1 MSILKYIFFAVLI
14 LFFSS
19 CEKEFVPEGSNDAPQ
34 IVVEGFIEAGQNP
47 MNTYV
52 ILTKSQSFFSE
63 IGLSTLNNNFIRD
76 AVVTVYNG
84 TKTVQLRQLC
94 LDSLPPALRMQA
106 AAALGFNPDS
116 VKINFC
122 IYVDVLNEMPGAVG
136 GKYDL
141 KIVTKTGETA
151 TATTTIPRLVPLDS
165 LYFIT
170 PPGDNNDTL
179 AQGKFILKDPA
190 GERNFY
196 RYFTKINQGVY
207 QAGRGSVANDGFI
220 NGKELRGTL
229 TKSEPR
235 GVKFNPA
242 TFGLFKIGDTASVK
256 WCTLDE
262 AHFNFWNT
270 LEFSANNQG
279 PFSSYT
285 RIKHNI
291 VGGLGIWG
299 GYAVTYTDKLVKK

>member
-1 MSILKYIFFAVLI
+1 MRILKFVFFAVLI
-14 LFFSS
+14 FFFSS

-47 MNTYV
+47 TNTYV

-63 IGLSTLNNNFIRD
+63 IGLSSLNNSFIQG

-94 LDSLPPALRMQA
+94 LDSLPPILRMQA

-116 VKINFC
+116 VMINFC
-122 IYVDVLNEMPGAVG
+122 IYVDFLNEMPGVAG

-141 KIVTKTGETA
+141 KVVTPTGETV
-151 TATTTIPRLVPLDS
+151 TATTTIPRIIPLDS

-179 AQGKFILKDPA
+179 AQAKFILKDPA
-190 GERNFY
+190 GEKNFY

-220 NGKELRGTL
+220 DGKELRGTL

-235 GVKFNPA
+235 GAKFNPV

-285 RIKHNI
+285 RVKHNI

-299 GYAVTYTDKLVKK
+299 GYAVTYVDKLVKK